1 MTCSQCKDECDQW
14 KTCEGCRAC
23 KWLPVCNNAYR
34 YLSDAERGERM
45 NKCARCGKDAPFF
58 TDSYDPVRE
67 ENVTMYLCKDCQ
79 IEFTHK
85 MAAFVRG
92 DGEAAGTIK
101 ESEENSIRLK
111 RKYGHTHHN
120 LGGTSC
126 LDCEFIS
133 CGEDKVCH
141 CDLLGCRV
149 YKGDI
154 CKGFKRRSW
163 HINEGTPD
171 EKILERIKEAMDD
184 KPMPIIPTP
193 IVITPA
199 ERQRKDLAKVL
210 EWLYIGGVHIHGTDE
225 EIEAAI
231 KRIGG
236 EE

>member
-14 KTCEGCRAC
+14 RTCEGCRAC
-23 KWLPVCNNAYR
+23 RWLLICNNAYR

-45 NKCARCGKDAPFF
+45 KCARCGKDAPFF
-58 TDSYDPVRE
+58 TDSYDPVKE
-67 ENVTMYLCKDCQ
+67 ENLTMYLCKDCQ

-92 DGEAAGTIK
+92 DDGARTIT
-101 ESEENSIRLK
+101 ESEEDSVGLK
-111 RKYGHTHHN
+111 MKYGYTHHN
-120 LGGTSC
+120 LGGTRC

-149 YKGDI
+149 YNGDI
-154 CKGFKRRSW
+154 CKGFKRRGW

-171 EKILERIKEAMDD
+171 ERILERIKETMDNS
-184 KPMPIIPTP
+184 KPMPL
-193 IVITPA
+193 ITPTVTPMD
-199 ERQRKDLAKVL
+199 ERLKDIAKVL
-210 EWLYIGGVHIHGTDE
+210 GWLYRRGILINGINE
-225 EIEAAI
+225 EIEDTI
-231 KRIGG
+231 RRIGG

>member
-14 KTCEGCRAC
+14 ETCEGCRAC

-34 YLSDAERGERM
+34 YLSDAGRGERM

-58 TDSYDPVRE
+58 TDSYDPVKE
-67 ENVTMYLCKDCQ
+67 ENVTMYLCKDYQ

-111 RKYGHTHHN
+111 MKYDYTHHN

-126 LDCEFIS
+126 LNCEFIS
-133 CGEDKVCH
+133 CGGDKVCH

-163 HINEGTPD
+163 HINEGTSD
-171 EKILERIKEAMDD
+171 EKIIERIKETMDNS
-184 KPMPIIPTP
+184 KPMPIVTP
-193 IVITPA
+193 PELHWDIA
-199 ERQRKDLAKVL
+199 HMKDIAKVL
-210 EWLYIGGVHIHGTDE
+210 EWLYIRGVNIHGTDE
-225 EIEAAI
+225 KIEEAI
-231 KRIGG
+231 RSIGG